1 MSDGQAATTVRVTV
15 PVSPT
20 PAPPPTQGVTANT
33 TPLAV
38 GSGPTD
44 TAIVG
49 GRAYVLNTGSNS
61 VSVIDTATHT
71 TVTSIPVGSSPHG
84 LAASPTTHR
93 VYVTN
98 SVDNTMT
105 VIDTSTNSVAGSP
118 IPIPVQYDVGGE
130 GGYIEN
136 YVTEIAVSPT
146 GDRVYVTATD
156 GSVSVIHTA
165 TNSVVTTTAL
175 GSYSDLEVSADGSRL
190 YGTHSSEYNYF
201 PSPAIDVID
210 TATMTRI
217 AGVASDRSGT
227 TPVRAA
233 SSPPTPTTSH

>member
-1 MSDGQAATTVRVTV
+1 MSDGPATTTVRVTV

-20 PAPPPTQGVTANT
+20 PAAPPTSGVTADT
-33 TPLAV
+33 TPIAV

-44 TAIVG
+44 TAIVD
-49 GRAYVLNTGSNS
+49 GRAYVLNSGSNS

-98 SVDNTMT
+98 SADNTVT
-105 VIDTSTNSVAGSP
+105 VIDTSTNSVVGSP
-118 IPIPVQYDVGGE
+118 IPIPVQFDIGGE
-130 GGYIEN
+130 GGDIEN

-156 GSVSVIHTA
+156 GTVSVIDTA
-165 TNSVVTTTAL
+165 TNRVVTTTAL
-175 GSYSDLEVSADGSRL
+175 GSYSDLKVSEDGSRL
-190 YGTHSSEYNYF
+190 YDTHYSEYNYF
-201 PSPAIDVID
+201 PSPAMDVID
-210 TATMTRI
+210 TSTMTRI
-217 AGVASDRSGT
+217 GTVRVGPEWT
-227 TPVRAA
+227 TPV
-233 SSPPTPTTSH
+233 